1 MDQGL
6 VILVRRELSGHESN
20 VKEGTRAICLNH
32 MSELMVVDPTNAI
45 VTITLQFDHSTL
57 VQEPD
62 QVTWAIEHPGP
73 SLLLDM
79 NMEINC
85 EIMLVDMNNDIPA
98 NLKAINLI
106 TIANHHPQWLSRMRT

>member
-1 MDQGL
+1 MMDQGL

-57 VQEPD
+57 VQELHS
-62 QVTWAIEHPGP
+62 QFNIIYK
-73 SLLLDM
+73 
-79 NMEINC
+79 NQI
-85 EIMLVDMNNDIPA
+85 
-98 NLKAINLI
+98 K
-106 TIANHHPQWLSRMRT
+106 